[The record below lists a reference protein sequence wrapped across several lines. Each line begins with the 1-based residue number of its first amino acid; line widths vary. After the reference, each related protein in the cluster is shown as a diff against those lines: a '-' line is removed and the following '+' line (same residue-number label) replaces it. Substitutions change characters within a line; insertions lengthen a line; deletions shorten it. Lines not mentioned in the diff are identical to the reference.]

1 MTVPSASEDA
11 NSSDDVYSSVPDT
24 SSENIETL
32 DERVFHPQRGDALG
46 PLPALPN
53 SNPKEVNGNAK
64 QLNPIPNSNNDQNNN
79 DTRKGGKYNN
89 RHGNKYNL
97 ITFPYIWI
105 FLLYSIVSVF
115 IYTLFFNNFCLRF
128 RTIDRGT

>member
-32 DERVFHPQRGDALG
+32 DERVFHPQRSDTLG

-53 SNPKEVNGNAK
+53 SNSKEVNGNAK
-64 QLNPIPNSNNDQNNN
+64 HSKPIPNSNNDENNN
-79 DTRKGGKYNN
+79 APRTGGKYNN
-89 RHGNKYNL
+89 RHGNKSNL
-97 ITFPYIWI
+97 C
-105 FLLYSIVSVF
+105 FLI
-115 IYTLFFNNFCLRF
+115 I
-128 RTIDRGT
+128 